1 MSDAQE
7 INKLRN
13 EVGALQHDLDVA
25 RTELQLLRQLNLRL
39 QEAQLTT
46 IPPVATKRCC
56 PRCGCENIQG
66 DRCLGCSTYVP

>member
-39 QEAQLTT
+39 QEAQL
-46 IPPVATKRCC
+46 VATKRGC
-56 PRCGCENIQG
+56 PRCGCENSQG
-66 DRCLGCSTYVP
+66 GRCLGCGTYVP